1 MDGMIQS
8 GRFTD
13 FVVNFVETINKE
25 QEEKHSWEFYLHKV
39 FEGSYAEFR
48 EGMETDKQN
57 QNMSKRTIE
66 TTVQDSMN
74 ILKNFTPTKGG

>member
-13 FVVNFVETINKE
+13 FVVNFVKTINKE
-25 QEEKHSWEFYLHKV
+25 QEDKHSWEFYLHKV

-57 QNMSKRTIE
+57 QNMDKRTME
-66 TTVQDSMN
+66 TTVNESLS
-74 ILKNFTPTKGG
+74 ILQNFTPC